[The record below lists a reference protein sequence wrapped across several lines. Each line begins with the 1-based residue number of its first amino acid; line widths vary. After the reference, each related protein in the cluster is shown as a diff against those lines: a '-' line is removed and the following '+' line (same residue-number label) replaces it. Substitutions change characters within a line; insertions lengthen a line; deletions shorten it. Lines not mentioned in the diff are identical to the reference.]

1 MPSIGHNLSTEIDSI
16 GDIVTRDLQTCWK
29 CQEGTYAQVQN
40 RQFYR
45 ICVSQTRWLDSDG
58 GPRWPHRVMY
68 ACQSE
73 TGVDYWEGEW
83 YIIVKTHI
91 ARQQQSNSLSQL
103 RPFYYGQWWWCCTR
117 KDVQMDVRD
126 SDEMVQTGSPK
137 GEVEYISAHQCQ
149 ESLQCRFT
157 QCVMHIAKWQKDWD
171 HYQQQKTH
179 HINKTWRFMIY
190 ISFKTSCLCST

>member
-1 MPSIGHNLSTEIDSI
+1 MPSIGHKLSTEIDSI

-58 GPRWPHRVMY
+58 GPHWPHRVMY

-83 YIIVKTHI
+83 YIIVKRHI
-91 ARQQQSNSLSQL
+91 AGQQQSNSLSQL

-126 SDEMVQTGSPK
+126 SDEMVQAGSPK

-157 QCVMHIAKWQKDWD
+157 QRVIHIAKWQKRLGSLPPTENTL
-171 HYQQQKTH
+171 Y
-179 HINKTWRFMIY
+179 
-190 ISFKTSCLCST
+190 

>member
-1 MPSIGHNLSTEIDSI
+1 MPSIGHKLSTEIDSI

-58 GPRWPHRVMY
+58 GPRWPHGVMY

-83 YIIVKTHI
+83 YIIVKRHI
-91 ARQQQSNSLSQL
+91 AGQQQSNSHSQL

-137 GEVEYISAHQCQ
+137 GKWSILV
-149 ESLQCRFT
+149 
-157 QCVMHIAKWQKDWD
+157 HINARRAYSVDLHGVYTHAKWQKDWD

-179 HINKTWRFMIY
+179 YINKTWRFMIY
-190 ISFKTSCLCST
+190 IFFKN

>member
-1 MPSIGHNLSTEIDSI
+1 MPSIGHKLSTEIDSI

-83 YIIVKTHI
+83 YIIVKRHS
-91 ARQQQSNSLSQL
+91 AGQQQSNSLSQL

-126 SDEMVQTGSPK
+126 SDEMVQAGSPK
-137 GEVEYISAHQCQ
+137 GEVEYISAHQWQ

-157 QCVMHIAKWQKDWD
+157 HSKVTKKTGITTSNRKHIILIKHEDSW
-171 HYQQQKTH
+171 Y
-179 HINKTWRFMIY
+179 IY
-190 ISFKTSCLCST
+190 IF